1 MSIMGRPGHLIHEET
16 LSSKL
21 SFKVEGGPKSMGC
34 DSPPTHGNQPSPT
47 CANVTLPGDPVP
59 VKGPA
64 ASKACVEWR
73 EGIPT

>member
-1 MSIMGRPGHLIHEET
+1 
-16 LSSKL
+16 
-21 SFKVEGGPKSMGC
+21 MGC

-47 CANVTLPGDPVP
+47 CANVTLQGDPVP